1 MIEEYHSYILEDCV
15 EDIIDYRGKSP
26 TKVGSGVPLI
36 TAKIIKNGKLLPYNE
51 YISETDYPSWM
62 RRGIPQV
69 GDVILTT
76 EAPLGEV
83 AQITDSH
90 VALAQRVILIRGKP
104 DVLDN
109 TYLKYMFMSNDLQ
122 GQLKSRES
130 GTTVIGIK
138 QKELRKLILRLPPL
152 PVQKKIAA
160 ILSSLDDKI
169 EINTRMN
176 KVLEETARALFHR
189 WFVEFEFPNDEGK
202 PYKSSGG
209 RMIASEMGEI
219 PEGWS
224 VVELREIVDVHSGY
238 SYKGSELHE
247 SQTALATIKNF
258 DRNGGFKLNGFKEI
272 VPSKK
277 VKSEQYV
284 RLHDIIVAHTDLTQN
299 ADVIGNCEL
308 LVSTAKYDNIII
320 SMDLVK
326 VVPKKTEINN
336 YFVMS
341 ILSNV
346 KFKQHSLGYINGTT
360 VLHLSKSAIPD
371 YKIPLPENMLICM
384 VFGTIL
390 ENIYTLITK
399 NINEN
404 QVILEIRDSLIP
416 KLMNGKVK
424 VI

>member
-1 MIEEYHSYILEDCV
+1 
-15 EDIIDYRGKSP
+15 
-26 TKVGSGVPLI
+26 
-36 TAKIIKNGKLLPYNE
+36 
-51 YISETDYPSWM
+51 
-62 RRGIPQV
+62 
-69 GDVILTT
+69 
-76 EAPLGEV
+76 
-83 AQITDSH
+83 
-90 VALAQRVILIRGKP
+90 
-104 DVLDN
+104 
-109 TYLKYMFMSNDLQ
+109 
-122 GQLKSRES
+122 
-130 GTTVIGIK
+130 
-138 QKELRKLILRLPPL
+138 
-152 PVQKKIAA
+152 
-160 ILSSLDDKI
+160 
-169 EINTRMN
+169 MN
-176 KVLEETARALFHR
+176 KVLEETARTLFHR
-189 WFVEFEFPNDEGK
+189 WFMEFEFPNDEGK

-224 VVELREIVDVHSGY
+224 VVELKEIVDVHSGY

>member
-1 MIEEYHSYILEDCV
+1 MSNWIKVRI
-15 EDIIDYRGKSP
+15 EDIGEVVGGSTPSTKNDKYYGGDIAWITPKDLSNFDGRFISSGERNITEAGLESCSARLLPKHTVLFTSRAPIGYIAIASNDLATNQGFKSIIPNEKIDYLFLYYLLKYNKDKIES
-26 TKVGSGVPLI
+26 VGSGTTFKEVSG
-36 TAKIIKNGKLLPYNE
+36 ASMKKIE
-51 YISETDYPSWM
+51 V
-62 RRGIPQV
+62 RIPQ
-69 GDVILTT
+69 D
-76 EAPLGEV
+76 
-83 AQITDSH
+83 
-90 VALAQRVILIRGKP
+90 K
-104 DVLDN
+104 
-109 TYLKYMFMSNDLQ
+109 
-122 GQLKSRES
+122 RE
-130 GTTVIGIK
+130 
-138 QKELRKLILRLPPL
+138 QKR
-152 PVQKKIAA
+152 IAA

>member
-1 MIEEYHSYILEDCV
+1 MQNTLDAIADVVMGQSPKGDSCNHLGIGTPLLNGPTEFGFHHPQPVQYTTAPKKYAEQGDLLFCV
-15 EDIIDYRGKSP
+15 RGSTTGRMNWADQKYAI
-26 TKVGSGVPLI
+26 G
-36 TAKIIKNGKLLPYNE
+36 
-51 YISETDYPSWM
+51 
-62 RRGIPQV
+62 RGIAA
-69 GDVILTT
+69 IR
-76 EAPLGEV
+76 
-83 AQITDSH
+83 H
-90 VALAQRVILIRGKP
+90 VAGSEYQWYLRAVLEYRLPELLAHSTGSTFPNISR
-104 DVLDN
+104 D
-109 TYLKYMFMSNDLQ
+109 
-122 GQLKSRES
+122 QLLSLE
-130 GTTVIGIK
+130 IP
-138 QKELRKLILRLPPL
+138 LPPL

-176 KVLEETARALFHR
+176 KVLEETARPLFHR